1 MNTTQLQY
9 FLVLSQTLNYSTASQ
24 RLYVTQPTLS
34 RSIMALED
42 EIGAKLFFRES
53 GNVTLTPAGQLLS
66 QELEPLSLR
75 YAGMLR
81 RVKNLGS
88 GLAGEIH
95 IALSNEQQMPESL
108 LSAIKT
114 FGEKYPNVE
123 FRFSRLDTQSIVAGL
138 REESVDLA
146 VGLVFGRPM
155 DRSRSMAVESVLLE
169 TERPCLI
176 CAARG
181 PRPTSVMT
189 TTTHE
194 CARKLSKTKLIFPS
208 PQYLADNTADPV
220 TPLREMLHLPE
231 LMPEV
236 QYVSDTN
243 AVSLYVAA
251 GRGVTIVNQSHSI
264 TRENGVDVLEILG
277 AEPYRK
283 ALQYRADYRNPILAR
298 FLNWFQGNKG

>member
-9 FLVLSQTLNYSTASQ
+9 FLALSQTLNYSVASQ
-24 RLYVTQPTLS
+24 QLYVTQPTLS

-53 GNVTLTPAGQLLS
+53 GNVSLTPAGQLLR
-66 QELEPLSLR
+66 QELEPLSVR

-81 RVKNLGS
+81 RVKNLGN
-88 GLAGEIH
+88 GLAGELH
-95 IALSNEQQMPESL
+95 IALSNEQQMPELL

-114 FGEKYPNVE
+114 FCVQYPNVE
-123 FRFSRLDTQSIVAGL
+123 FQFSRMDIQSIVTAL

-146 VGLVFGRPM
+146 VGLEFGKPVG
-155 DRSRSMAVESVLLE
+155 RSQGMVVESILLE
-169 TERPCLI
+169 QERPCLI
-176 CAARG
+176 RATRG
-181 PRPTSVMT
+181 TRPTSVMT

-194 CARKLSKTKLIFPS
+194 CAQKLSKTKLIFPS
-208 PQYLADNTADPV
+208 PQYLADSTTDPV
-220 TPLREMLHLPE
+220 APLREMLRLPE

-236 QYVSDTN
+236 QYVPDTS

-283 ALQYRADYRNPILAR
+283 ALQYRVDSRNPILNR
-298 FLNWFQGNKG
+298 FLNWFQGNRE